1 MIQYLVKIP
10 FLKRIIP
17 SIYKR
22 YIFNNNFFKEIIV
35 DNIFFDLDLRHLID
49 RRFFLHRTYENEL
62 FLPILEILNKNKI
75 DYFLDIGSCW
85 GIYSLRLSKN
95 YKDLNII
102 SFDPIKKNIL
112 RLKKSIKKNKIK
124 NITVLHTALG
134 SKKGTIRLGATED
147 YSPNYKINET
157 NPTISEI
164 SKINLLDKLIDI
176 KNKHIILKIDTEE
189 FEFEVLKGSQ
199 KILKNNNCYIQI
211 EIAKI
216 NKKKIF
222 KFFNNINYKL
232 ISVNK
237 KNKSDYFFSNFISQ
251 KVNI

>member
-1 MIQYLVKIP
+1 MIRYLIKIP

-35 DNIFFDLDLRHLID
+35 DNIIFDLDLRHLID
-49 RRFFLHRTYENEL
+49 RRFFLHKTYENEL
-62 FLPILEILNKNKI
+62 FLPILDVLNKNKI

-95 YKDLNII
+95 YKNLNII

-112 RLKKSIKKNKIK
+112 RLKESIRKNKIK
-124 NITVLHTALG
+124 NIKVLHTALG
-134 SKKGTIRLGATED
+134 SKNGTISLGATED

-157 NPTISEI
+157 NPTISEV
-164 SKINLLDKLIDI
+164 SEINLLDKLINI
-176 KNKHIILKIDTEE
+176 KNKYIILKIDTEE
-189 FEFEVLKGSQ
+189 FELEVLKGSH

-211 EIAKI
+211 EIAKK

-232 ISVNK
+232 ISVNN

>member
-1 MIQYLVKIP
+1 MIKYLIKIP

-22 YIFNNNFFKEIIV
+22 YIFNNNFFKEIVV

-134 SKKGTIRLGATED
+134 SKKSTIRLGATED

-199 KILKNNNCYIQI
+199 KLLKNNNCYIQI
-211 EIAKI
+211 EIAEI

>member
-1 MIQYLVKIP
+1 MIQYLIKIP

-62 FLPILEILNKNKI
+62 FLPILDILNKNKI

-176 KNKHIILKIDTEE
+176 KNKYIILKIDTEE

-211 EIAKI
+211 EIAEI